1 MDKNKSTKNGV
12 EAVNLCI
19 KFAYNA
25 DFEEFAR
32 MLHGRA
38 FSDQYVKAKFANMR
52 SNFARYWGSLD
63 AANRCRF
70 MDAAI
75 ARAEEQA
82 REEGEDYELYK
93 VTVDREGDGA
103 VPDFERSA
111 EA

>member
-1 MDKNKSTKNGV
+1 MTKKQKTKDGV
-12 EAVNLCI
+12 EAVNICI
-19 KFAYNA
+19 QFAYNA

-52 SNFARYWGSLD
+52 SEFARYWGSLD

-75 ARAEEQA
+75 ARAEGHA
-82 REEGEDYELYK
+82 KRAK
-93 VTVDREGDGA
+93 TTSSTR
-103 VPDFERSA
+103 
-111 EA
+111 